1 MGDQP
6 SHNGARYKPL
16 SMKDVS
22 AIHDTVLRVFSEV
35 GFQVNLSEGRD
46 LFKKA
51 GAEVDESTATVKLS
65 PDLVMEL
72 IKRAP
77 DTVTLCGRDPNG
89 KFDCEI
95 SGTKVFTG
103 TGGTALNVQEPG
115 ETERRPSRLDDIV
128 NMARLVDRLNNIHV
142 YMLNVYPHELPES
155 RVDVNRF
162 AAGLNH
168 TLKHVMGGVY
178 TVEGVRNVVKMA
190 EIIAGSPE
198 KLRERPIVSMVT
210 CVISPFK
217 LDAKYSRLAV
227 EAARSGVPV
236 VVPSE
241 PLSGATAPVTLAA
254 NLVVWAVDTL
264 AGVMLTQLVRAGTPV
279 LAGCVASI
287 TDMRDLKY
295 LSGAVEMG
303 LLNAGAAQ
311 LAQFYGLPIYTTAGM
326 SDSKVNDAQAGYESA
341 MTNVMV
347 ALAGGNFIHD
357 AAGFLEFCT
366 TASYDKLVIDNEILG
381 MALRAVEGIRV
392 SEKTLAF
399 DVLKEAG
406 PGGHF
411 VSNRHTRKFM
421 RSELYTPTL
430 SDREKRDQWTEDG
443 AEDAWT
449 RATIKAKEILDAP
462 ARSVLPSDEIGRIA
476 AEIPG
481 IDPSVFHLH

>member
-1 MGDQP
+1 MDDRT
-6 SHNGARYKPL
+6 SHDRARYKPL
-16 SMKDVS
+16 STEDVH

-35 GFQVNLSEGRD
+35 GFQANLSEARD
-46 LFKKA
+46 LFKAA
-51 GAEVDESTATVKLS
+51 GADVDESTATVKLS

-72 IKRAP
+72 TQRAP
-77 DTVTLCGRDPNG
+77 DTVTLCGRDPDG
-89 KFDCEI
+89 RFDCEI

-103 TGGTALNVQEPG
+103 TGGTALKVQEPG
-115 ETERRPSRLDDIV
+115 ETEPRPSRLADV
-128 NMARLVDRLNNIHV
+128 MNMARLVDRLDNIHV

-168 TLKHVMGGVY
+168 TSKHVMGGVY

-217 LDAKYSRLAV
+217 LDEKYSRLAV
-227 EAARSGVPV
+227 EAALSGVPV

-241 PLSGATAPVTLAA
+241 PLCGATSPVTLAA

-264 AGVMLTQLVRAGTPV
+264 AGVMLTQLVRPGTPV
-279 LAGCVASI
+279 MTGCVASI

-303 LLNAGAAQ
+303 LLNASAAQ
-311 LAQFYGLPIYTTAGM
+311 LAQFYRLPIYTTAGM

-341 MTNVMV
+341 MTSVMV

-366 TASYDKLVIDNEILG
+366 TASYDKLIIDNDILG
-381 MALRAVEGIRV
+381 MAMRAVEGIRV
-392 SEKTLAF
+392 NEKTLAF

-411 VSNRHTRKFM
+411 VSHRHTRRFM
-421 RSELYTPTL
+421 RSELWTPTL
-430 SDREKRDQWTEDG
+430 SDRENRDRWTEDG
-443 AEDAWT
+443 SADAWT
-449 RATIKAKEILDAP
+449 RATQKAKEILDVP
-462 ARSVLPSDEIGRIA
+462 AKSVIPADAIARIT

-481 IDPSVFHLH
+481 IDPSILHLS